1 MIPIGGIA
9 ISSGFSRATGVG
21 YRANFREIKWGC
33 AARVSQ
39 GREACS
45 LSHHVR
51 EDVLEKTYTAAIQQI
66 TESADEVTAAV
77 REGAMLTLEPK
88 TRKRLNAVEQSII
101 ETQEKAL
108 DLLKKKAAHQITE
121 AEYKAAIDEC
131 SQRMKELEA
140 QQAELKTIATRYCE
154 VKAWLDTF
162 EENVRSGDIMDANDA
177 LVMKA
182 LVDEIIVNDTGIE
195 IHCKCGVTIEQEYVR

>member
-1 MIPIGGIA
+1 MLPPRGIT

-21 YRANFREIKWGC
+21 SRAKNREIKWGC

-45 LSHHVR
+45 ISHHVR

-77 REGAMLTLEPK
+77 REGAMLTLEPEN
-88 TRKRLNAVEQSII
+88 RERLEAVEQ
-101 ETQEKAL
+101 AL
-108 DLLKKKAAHQITE
+108 ALLKKKSAHQITD
-121 AEYKAAIDEC
+121 AEYTDAIQTC

-140 QQAELKTIATRYCE
+140 QQAELQTIATRYSE
-154 VKAWLDTF
+154 DKAWLDTF

-182 LVDEIIVNDTGIE
+182 LVDEIIVGDTGIE
-195 IHCKCGVTIEQEYVR
+195 IHCKCGVTIEPEYVR

>member
-21 YRANFREIKWGC
+21 LRVNFREIKWGC
-33 AARVSQ
+33 ATRIKE
-39 GREACS
+39 GRSVCD
-45 LSHHVR
+45 SHHVR
-51 EDVLEKTYTAAIQQI
+51 EDVLERTYAAAIQQI

-77 REGAMLTLEPK
+77 SEGAMLTLEPEN
-88 TRKRLNAVEQSII
+88 RERLDTVEQAII
-101 ETQEKAL
+101 ATQEQAL
-108 DLLKKKAAHQITE
+108 ALHKKKVAHQITD
-121 AEYKAAIDEC
+121 AEYTDAIQTR

-140 QQAELKTIATRYCE
+140 QQAELQTIATRYSE

-162 EENVRSGDIMDANDA
+162 EESVRSGDIMDANDA

-182 LVDEIIVNDTGIE
+182 LVDEIIVNETGIE
-195 IHCKCGVTIEQEYVR
+195 IHCKCGITIEQEYVQ

>member
-1 MIPIGGIA
+1 M
-9 ISSGFSRATGVG
+9 
-21 YRANFREIKWGC
+21 
-33 AARVSQ
+33 
-39 GREACS
+39 
-45 LSHHVR
+45 
-51 EDVLEKTYTAAIQQI
+51 LERTYTAAIQQI

-77 REGAMLTLEPK
+77 SEGAMLTLEPEN
-88 TRKRLNAVEQSII
+88 RERLVAVEQAII
-101 ETQEKAL
+101 ETQEQAL
-108 DLLKKKAAHQITE
+108 ALHKKKVALQITD
-121 AEYKAAIDEC
+121 AEYTDAIQTC

-140 QQAELKTIATRYCE
+140 QQAELQTIATRYSE

-195 IHCKCGVTIEQEYVR
+195 IHCKCGITIEQEYVR